1 MKIALCL
8 FAISTCCADISLKN
22 DPIYQDAWKLFKNGK
37 QSESSEK
44 CLQVLNDPMSC
55 NIDRL
60 HFLVS
65 LTIFRNEEKDRNDIQ
80 DLIKNDPDCLYEYR
94 LYYN

>member
-1 MKIALCL
+1 MKLVL
-8 FAISTCCADISLKN
+8 FLFTISCCFADISPES
-22 DPIYQDAWKLFKNGK
+22 DPIYQEVWKLFKKGK
-37 QSESSEK
+37 QDESTKK
-44 CLQVLNDPMSC
+44 CLEVLNDTATS

-65 LTIFRNEEKDRNDIQ
+65 LTIFRNEEKDREEIQ
-80 DLIKNDPDCLYEYR
+80 NLIKTDRDCLYEYR